1 MRQMLN
7 TLYVTTGDA
16 YLSLDGETIVL
27 TLDGEVL
34 KRYPLLNFESI
45 IKFGHMGVSPALLG
59 HCAKHNIPV
68 CFLSRHGRFLA
79 RVVGEYRGNVV
90 LRKQQYRMSDDE
102 IRSLGIARN
111 FVAGKIYNARRVL
124 DRAVR
129 DHALRVNVDLIRQ
142 KMSFLKDALKNS
154 YEATSLDVLR
164 GIEGRASTDY
174 FGVFDEMIL
183 QQKEDFSFAVRSR
196 RPPLD
201 RVNALLSFLYT
212 LLAHD
217 CASALETVG
226 LDPYV
231 GFLHRDRPGRMSLSL
246 DLMEEMRAFIVD
258 RLVLTMINRRQIL
271 VSDFDPEVAGS
282 VLLSDEGRKKVLVA
296 WQEAKQD
303 RIKHPFLGESIS
315 RGLIPHVQAQLLA
328 RFIRGDLDEYPP
340 FFWK

>member
-27 TLDGEVL
+27 TQDGDVL

-90 LRKQQYRMSDDE
+90 LRKQQYRISDDE
-102 IRSLGIARN
+102 TRSLGIARN
-111 FVAGKIYNARRVL
+111 FIAGKIYNSRRVL

-129 DHALRVNVDLIRQ
+129 DHALRVNVPLIKQ
-142 KMSFLKDALKNS
+142 KMGFLKEGLKNS
-154 YEATSLDVLR
+154 YKAQSHECLR

-183 QQKEDFSFAVRSR
+183 QQKEDFTFTIRSR
-196 RPPLD
+196 RPPRN

-212 LLAHD
+212 LLTHD

-231 GFLHRDRPGRMSLSL
+231 GFLHRDRPGRMSLAL
-246 DLMEEMRAFIVD
+246 DLMEEMRPFIVD
-258 RLVLTMINRRQIL
+258 RLVLSIINRKQIT
-271 VSDFDPEVAGS
+271 VSDFDTEVAGS
-282 VLLSDEGRKKVLVA
+282 VLLNDEGQKKVLFA

-303 RIKHPFLGESIS
+303 SIKHPFLGESIS
-315 RGLIPHVQAQLLA
+315 RGLIPHAQAQLLA
-328 RFIRGDLDEYPP
+328 RFIRGDIDDYPP